1 MHVAWKQCS
10 ENPPRAYRP
19 FVANCNCTRPQR
31 PSGAAP
37 DMGRVPC
44 RSRDSV
50 RGIGSRHA
58 DRSVLP
64 DPAGAAGTRT

>member
-31 PSGAAP
+31 QSGAAP
-37 DMGRVPC
+37 GVGRAPC
-44 RSRDSV
+44 GSRVSV
-50 RGIGSRHA
+50 RRVGSRHA

-64 DPAGAAGTRT
+64 GPARVAAART